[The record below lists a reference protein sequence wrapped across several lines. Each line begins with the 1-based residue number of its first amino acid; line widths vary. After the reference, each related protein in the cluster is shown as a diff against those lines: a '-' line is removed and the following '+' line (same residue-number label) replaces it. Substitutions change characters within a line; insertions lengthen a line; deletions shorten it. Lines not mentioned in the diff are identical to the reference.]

1 MSDERIHVD
10 MLEVKNLR
18 KAYATPQGKF
28 WALDNVSFR
37 VNEGEFVSVVG
48 SSGCGKTTLL
58 NIIAGV
64 VPADEGQVM
73 LRGELVQSVRRNV
86 GYTFQQATLLPW
98 RTIRANVEL
107 GLELRNIRASERRA
121 RAQDLLAQ
129 VGLAGFEDVY
139 PHQMSGGMAKRAE
152 IARVLAID
160 PELLLMDEP
169 FGALDAQTKLQMHN
183 GLLDLL
189 QKFRKTVIFIT
200 HDLDEAVVLSDR
212 VITMSARPGRIK
224 NEYKIDLERPRN
236 SRAARLDRRFPEILR
251 PIWEDIEP
259 ASAGAA

>member
-1 MSDERIHVD
+1 
-10 MLEVKNLR
+10 MLEVKNIQ
-18 KAYATPQGKF
+18 KNFFTPQGQF
-28 WALDNVSFR
+28 LALDNVSFS
-37 VNEGEFVSVVG
+37 VKEGEFVSIVG

-64 VPADEGQVM
+64 IPVDEGQVL

-107 GLELRNIRASERRA
+107 GLELRAIPAIERRE
-121 RAQDLLAQ
+121 RAQELLVQ

-139 PHQMSGGMAKRAE
+139 PHQVSGGMAKRAE

-189 QKFRKTVIFIT
+189 QKFRKTVVFIT
-200 HDLDEAVVLSDR
+200 HDLDEAVVLSDK
-212 VITMSARPGRIK
+212 VITMSARPGRVK
-224 NEYKIDLERPRN
+224 NEYRIALDRPRN
-236 SRAARLDRRFPEILR
+236 SRAARLDRRFPDILR

-259 ASAGAA
+259 ASAGAT